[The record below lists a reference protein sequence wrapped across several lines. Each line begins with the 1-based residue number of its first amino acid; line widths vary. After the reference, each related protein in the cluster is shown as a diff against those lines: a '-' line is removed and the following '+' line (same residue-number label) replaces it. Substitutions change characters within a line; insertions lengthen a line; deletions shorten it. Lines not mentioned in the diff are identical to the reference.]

1 MLLLPQGY
9 VYFRHGDKVTY
20 QHLTAAA
27 GSSNGSS
34 SNGSSSNGYS
44 SGSSNNSSGTRD
56 IGAALCHC
64 VAAAVESYGLS
75 PSYEDSVRLNWEGAK
90 LQKQVSHTTISH
102 FDMLSLHKHFLL

>member
-1 MLLLPQGY
+1 MHYSYALALTVTLVFYHGMLLHAQGY

-44 SGSSNNSSGTRD
+44 GSSHSSTNARD

-90 LQKQVSHTTISH
+90 LQK
-102 FDMLSLHKHFLL
+102 

>member
-1 MLLLPQGY
+1 MLMHYHHMLLLAQGY

-20 QHLTAAA
+20 QHLTTAA
-27 GSSNGSS
+27 GSTNGSS

-44 SGSSNNSSGTRD
+44 SSHSSSSTRD

-90 LQKQVSHTTISH
+90 LQK
-102 FDMLSLHKHFLL
+102 

>member
-1 MLLLPQGY
+1 MHYCYALALTVTLVFYHGMLLHAQGY

-34 SNGSSSNGYS
+34 SNGYSSSNS
-44 SGSSNNSSGTRD
+44 SSSARD

-75 PSYEDSVRLNWEGAK
+75 PSYADRVRLNWEGAK
-90 LQKQVSHTTISH
+90 LQK
-102 FDMLSLHKHFLL
+102 